1 MVQNF
6 NYRIGMSVLVWRVA
20 RMTINCNCCTST
32 GGEKILKIRDWIR
45 IVSEFLQIYYFSPMK
60 KTIYRILYVS
70 ILAIM
75 ISTSA
80 SSQEKITPVFN
91 HLALYCHD
99 LQAMTDFYK
108 DVLLLEQIEEPFK
121 VGRHSW
127 FSLGPGL
134 SLHLIGHADEVREH
148 PRNDHLCV
156 SIPSMDDFIAHLD
169 GIDVP
174 YYNSAGDLR
183 TRQTRPDGVQQ
194 IYIVDP
200 EGHWIEINDE
210 VGRK

>member
-1 MVQNF
+1 MKHLF
-6 NYRIGMSVLVWRVA
+6 YRITFAISLIVM
-20 RMTINCNCCTST
+20 MITS
-32 GGEKILKIRDWIR
+32 
-45 IVSEFLQIYYFSPMK
+45 SY
-60 KTIYRILYVS
+60 
-70 ILAIM
+70 
-75 ISTSA
+75 
-80 SSQEKITPVFN
+80 SQEQIRPVFN
-91 HLALYCHD
+91 HLAVYVQD
-99 LQAMTDFYK
+99 LQAMTEFYK

-134 SLHLIGHADEVREH
+134 SLHLIGHADDVQEH
-148 PRNDHLCV
+148 HRNNHLCV

-169 GIDVP
+169 GIEVP
-174 YYNSAGDLR
+174 YYNSAGEVS

-210 VGRK
+210 VGK

>member
-1 MVQNF
+1 MKQF
-6 NYRIGMSVLVWRVA
+6 
-20 RMTINCNCCTST
+20 
-32 GGEKILKIRDWIR
+32 IR
-45 IVSEFLQIYYFSPMK
+45 IL
-60 KTIYRILYVS
+60 TVS
-70 ILAIM
+70 IVVLM
-75 ISTSA
+75 A
-80 SSQEKITPVFN
+80 SITALSQGKITPLFN
-91 HLALYCHD
+91 HMAIYVKD
-99 LQAMTDFYK
+99 LPEMTAFYK

-134 SLHLIGHADEVREH
+134 SLHLIGHADEAGEH
-148 PRNDHLCV
+148 HRNNHLCV
-156 SIPSMDDFIAHLD
+156 SIPSMDDFVAHLTK
-169 GIDVP
+169 IDFP
-174 YYNSAGDLR
+174 YFNGAGEIG